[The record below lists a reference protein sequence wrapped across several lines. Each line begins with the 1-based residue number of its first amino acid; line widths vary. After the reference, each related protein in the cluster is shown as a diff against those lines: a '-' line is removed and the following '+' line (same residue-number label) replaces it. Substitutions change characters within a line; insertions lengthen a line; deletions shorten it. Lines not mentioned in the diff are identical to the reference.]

1 MGSKLPWAT
10 CKNLLEGRE
19 WGGRKEKKREE
30 GKTRKKEGR
39 KERRKEGEGG
49 SKGGKEK
56 GKEEGRDG
64 GREGGREGR
73 REGRREG
80 GTTKGRE
87 EEENRVHTPPKR
99 STSQQLPFFN
109 WEQVK
114 PQDKL
119 RTPTKIIL
127 LSGKNYKFSTR
138 T

>member
-56 GKEEGRDG
+56 
-64 GREGGREGR
+64 R